1 MAAGGGLKPP
11 AAIKDI
17 GAKVDSMGE
26 MEPWASDDVST
37 NGIKIHYY
45 RTGGD
50 RAPLV
55 LLHGI
60 TDSGLCWPRVVQ
72 HLARHYDMVMVD
84 ARGHGLSDAP
94 DTGYSFQDHA
104 TDVIGLIQTLRLTQP
119 VLIGH
124 SMGAMTATVVAAS
137 MPDHVRAIILED
149 PPFQASHAELSSEE
163 KAALMVEWQT
173 RIIENKRKTR
183 SALIAAR
190 RAESPSWAEDELA
203 PWAEAKL
210 QVDPKV
216 AELALAPRLPWQA
229 LIRRVICPI
238 LLITGDPEADAVV
251 TPEIA
256 NEAAELWPRGEV
268 AYIDHAGHN
277 IRRDQFNRYMA
288 SVTAFLAAI

>member
-1 MAAGGGLKPP
+1 LGQKW
-11 AAIKDI
+11 IQ
-17 GAKVDSMGE
+17 SGE

-50 RAPLV
+50 RPPLV

-60 TDSGLCWPRVVQ
+60 TDSGLCWPRIVQ
-72 HLARHYDMVMVD
+72 HLARDYDMVMVD

-104 TDVIGLIQTLRLTQP
+104 TDVIGLIQALGLTQP

-124 SMGAMTATVVAAS
+124 SMGAVTATVVAAS

-149 PPFQASHAELSSEE
+149 PPFQASYAELSSEE
-163 KAALMVEWQT
+163 QAALMVEWQT

-190 RAESPSWAEDELA
+190 RAESPSWAKDELA

-238 LLITGDPEADAVV
+238 LLITGDPEAGAVV
-251 TPEIA
+251 TPEVA

-277 IRRDQFNRYMA
+277 IRRDQFDRYMA

>member
-17 GAKVDSMGE
+17 GAKVPSMGK

-45 RTGGD
+45 RTGGG
-50 RAPLV
+50 RPPLV

-104 TDVIGLIQTLRLTQP
+104 ADVIGLIQTLELTRL

-124 SMGAMTATVVAAS
+124 SMGAMTAIVVAAN
-137 MPDHVRAIILED
+137 MPDLVRAIILED
-149 PPFQASHAELSSEE
+149 PPFRASHAELSREE
-163 KAALMVEWQT
+163 KAALMVEWRT
-173 RIIENKRKTR
+173 KIIESRGKTR
-183 SALIAAR
+183 AALIAAR

-238 LLITGDPEADAVV
+238 LLITGDPEAGAVV
-251 TPEIA
+251 TPEVA
-256 NEAAELWPRGEV
+256 GEAAKLWPRGEV